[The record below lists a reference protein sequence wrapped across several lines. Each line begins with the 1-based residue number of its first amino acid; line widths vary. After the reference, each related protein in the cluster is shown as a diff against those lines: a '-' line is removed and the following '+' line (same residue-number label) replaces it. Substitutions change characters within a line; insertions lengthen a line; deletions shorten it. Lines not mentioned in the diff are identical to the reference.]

1 MLCIIYNFKSPPSTP
16 YPTTNSTKSPN
27 VSPTTYMEGGPGDE
41 VKLQLRPLSS
51 TNILVQKNGVTRIL
65 VFPLAIIAPSTVWK
79 NMTSHK
85 CVLIGWG
92 ISIHVTE
99 SAGESKARDEASFW
113 KVSLPNHLRY
123 QEVLLPL
130 KGDETRLLALNSQII
145 G

>member
-1 MLCIIYNFKSPPSTP
+1 MLCI
-16 YPTTNSTKSPN
+16 TTLSHHPQHHTQLRTAQNHQMLVQLHN
-27 VSPTTYMEGGPGDE
+27 YMEGGPGDE

-51 TNILVQKNGVTRIL
+51 TKFCAQNGVTRIL